1 MATHSNMLAWR
12 IPWIL
17 VVYIVHR
24 VAKSQTQLTRLHTHT
39 HTHRDFPGGPVA
51 QNPRPTPMQGTWVQ
65 SLVRELDLVCH
76 NSEFAC
82 CI

>member
-1 MATHSNMLAWR
+1 MDSGGLYSPQGCKESDTADSTS
-12 IPWIL
+12 
-17 VVYIVHR
+17 
-24 VAKSQTQLTRLHTHT
+24 

-65 SLVRELDLVCH
+65 SLAKELDLVCH